1 VEEEKSK
8 ALEAEEKA
16 ESHFFFM
23 DVDGNLTSDF
33 EFEEVSNLKKF
44 FVYES
49 EKRRE
54 VDKIPPH
61 VELMKRLE
69 IADYEPASDPG
80 NMRFY
85 PKGNRRLCPEV
96 SVRIR
101 CCGSGD
107 ADNV

>member
-1 VEEEKSK
+1 
-8 ALEAEEKA
+8 
-16 ESHFFFM
+16 M
-23 DVDGNLTSDF
+23 
-33 EFEEVSNLKKF
+33 
-44 FVYES
+44 
-49 EKRRE
+49 
-54 VDKIPPH
+54 DKIPPH

-85 PKGNRRLCPEV
+85 PKGKLIGAIRRLRPEV

-101 CCGSGD
+101 RCGSGD